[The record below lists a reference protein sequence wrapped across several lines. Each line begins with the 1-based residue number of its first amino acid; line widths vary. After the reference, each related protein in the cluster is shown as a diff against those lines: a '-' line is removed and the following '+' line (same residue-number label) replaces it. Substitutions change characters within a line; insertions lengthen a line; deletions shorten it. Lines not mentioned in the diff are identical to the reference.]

1 MKLKTIMLGTAG
13 MLAAGFVATP
23 AMAQDYL
30 LGQIIEVP
38 YNFCPVGTADASGQ
52 ILQITQN
59 TALFSLL
66 GTTYGGNGQ
75 TTFALPDLRG
85 RVAIHNGTGPG
96 LSPFVLGQ
104 VGGTETVTLTVQQM
118 PSHNHVATLWGV
130 GAAPDSEKVKK
141 SALATFPAGTLRY
154 NRTLAPDV
162 AMATGAVTTDPVGG
176 NQPVAIRDPYLTVRF
191 CIALE
196 GIFPAHP

>member
-1 MKLKTIMLGTAG
+1 MLGTAG
-13 MLAAGFVATP
+13 LFSAGFVATP
-23 AMAQDYL
+23 AMAQDFL

-38 YNFCPVGTADASGQ
+38 YTFCPRGFAETSGQ
-52 ILQITQN
+52 ILSIAQN
-59 TALFSLL
+59 TALFALL

-85 RVAIHNGTGPG
+85 RVALHVGQGSG
-96 LSPFVLGQ
+96 LSPFTLGQ
-104 VGGTETVTLTVQQM
+104 QGGTETVTLTVNQM
-118 PSHNHVATLWGV
+118 PSHNHVATLWGT
-130 GAAPDSEKVKK
+130 GSAPDSEKVKK

-154 NRTLAPDV
+154 NRTVAPDV
-162 AMATGAVTTDPVGG
+162 AMAVGSVTTDPAGG

-196 GIFPAHP
+196 GIFPSQN